1 MIFDLKDVIKLYV
14 PKQIKFETKL
24 NLKRKY
30 TSKKSTITFVKLL
43 MLEPLTTCYNTK
55 RIGILL

>member
-1 MIFDLKDVIKLYV
+1 MIFDLKDVIKIYV

-24 NLKRKY
+24 KFKRKY

-43 MLEPLTTCYNTK
+43 MLEPSTTCYNIK